1 MDISSIFTG
10 LVYRGIYVYKHSL
23 KIWALLW
30 IILRFQKSRNKEMS
44 NNKKEKKRKTQKNE
58 KEKETFCWETIKPS
72 VDRLLPRD
80 SHFTLPGFRGL
91 YRPLQL

>member
-1 MDISSIFTG
+1 
-10 LVYRGIYVYKHSL
+10 
-23 KIWALLW
+23 
-30 IILRFQKSRNKEMS
+30 MS
-44 NNKKEKKRKTQKNE
+44 NNKKEKKKKTQKNE

-72 VDRLLPRD
+72 VDRPLPRD